1 MRNAAG
7 VKLGAPMYHTPSMS
21 SEQYKATNPNY
32 QSPYAS
38 DPTSTSWRVANGLS
52 PFRDGSGAVPSAAAL
67 AQADQDGG
75 AVYPAGGP
83 RRGAPMG
90 GAAGAAGAAGSAGA
104 AGGAPQGFGPQQQM
118 LAQALRRMAAGSGMS
133 APGGFGAAQQTDMG
147 GSAGWGPGVM
157 GQMGGAAQ
165 STGGGMQQA
174 DWRGMNRTMY
184 PPVPGASGAAG
195 GGFAGGRMYA
205 GGSPTFDENVGLL
218 GGARG
223 MSPGMG
229 AIPGTAGGMSFA
241 PGMGAAAKPQISD
254 PMLAFLSQYSQQ

>member
-7 VKLGAPMYHTPSMS
+7 VKLGAPMYHTPAMS
-21 SEQYKATNPNY
+21 SAEFKATNPNY

-52 PFRDGSGAVPSAAAL
+52 PFRDGSGVVPSAAAL
-67 AQADQDGG
+67 AQADQDVG

-90 GAAGAAGAAGSAGA
+90 GAAGAAGSAGA

-184 PPVPGASGAAG
+184 PPVPGASGAAA

-205 GGSPTFDENVGLL
+205 GGSPTFNESVGLL

-241 PGMGAAAKPQISD
+241 PGMGGAGAAAKPQVSD

>member
-7 VKLGAPMYHTPSMS
+7 VKLGPAMYHTPAMS
-21 SEQYKATNPNY
+21 SSQYRATNPNY

-38 DPTSTSWRVANGLS
+38 DLTSTSWRVANGLS
-52 PFRDGSGAVPSAAAL
+52 PFRDGSGVVPSAAAL
-67 AQADQDGG
+67 AQAD
-75 AVYPAGGP
+75 
-83 RRGAPMG
+83 RGMPMG
-90 GAAGAAGAAGSAGA
+90 GAAGAAGSAGA
-104 AGGAPQGFGPQQQM
+104 EGGAPQGFGPQQQM

-133 APGGFGAAQQTDMG
+133 GQGGFGAAQQTDMG

-205 GGSPTFDENVGLL
+205 GGSPTFNESVGLL

-229 AIPGTAGGMSFA
+229 AIPGTAGGMSLA
-241 PGMGAAAKPQISD
+241 PGMGGAGAAAKPQVSD